1 MGAFDYFYKFLARKN
16 DGLDTKLRQARMEVK
31 SDEFIKQTLLSS
43 LYLCMGLMIIF
54 FLFFSGLSIQTKIK
68 ALVIGMPIVYFIS
81 YNYMMKLPDVKARR
95 LEKDINKEIIFAG
108 RFIVIEIESGI
119 NLFKSLENIST
130 HYPKTGQIID
140 EILAKVELGTTLED
154 AIDEA
159 IMICPSGNMRKIL
172 WQILNSIR
180 TGSNLAKSLNTVINQ
195 IVHEQKIEVMEYGRK
210 LNPLAM
216 FYMMIAVIVPSI
228 GITMFIVLAS
238 FVGIQMRL
246 PALLA
251 VVFFIAFIQFM
262 FLSVIKNSRPAIE
275 L

>member
-1 MGAFDYFYKFLARKN
+1 MSALDFFYKFLARKN
-16 DGLDTKLRQARMEVK
+16 NWLDLKLRQARMDIK
-31 SDEFIKQTLLSS
+31 ADEFIKQTLLSS
-43 LYLCMGLMIIF
+43 LYLCFGLLIIF
-54 FLFFSGLSIQTKIK
+54 FLFFSNLKIGAK
-68 ALVIGMPIVYFIS
+68 IVFLIAGFPIAYFFS
-81 YNYMMKLPDVKARR
+81 FNYMLKLPDVKIRR
-95 LEKDINKEIIFAG
+95 LEKEINKEIIFAG

-119 NLFKSLENIST
+119 NLFKALENISV
-130 HYPKTGQIID
+130 HYPKTGHIFD
-140 EILAKVELGTTLED
+140 EILGKVELGTTLED

-159 IMICPSGNMRKIL
+159 ILTCPSANLRKIL

-180 TGSNLAKSLNTVINQ
+180 TGSNLAKSLNTVLNQ

-238 FVGIQMRL
+238 FIGLKLRL
-246 PALLA
+246 PVLLSI
-251 VVFFIAFIQFM
+251 VFFIGFIQFI

>member
-1 MGAFDYFYKFLARKN
+1 MGGLDYFYKFLARN
-16 DGLDTKLRQARMEVK
+16 NNGLDIKLRQARMETR
-31 SDEFIKQTLLSS
+31 SEEFIKQTLISS
-43 LYLCMGLMIIF
+43 LYLCFGLMIIF
-54 FLFFSGLSIQTKIK
+54 FLFFSGMPLSSKIK
-68 ALVIGMPIVYFIS
+68 VLIIGMPLMYFLS

-95 LEKDINKEIIFAG
+95 LEKEINKEIIFAG

-119 NLFKSLENIST
+119 NLFKALENIST

-159 IMICPSGNMRKIL
+159 IMICPSSNLRKIL

-180 TGSNLAKSLNTVINQ
+180 TGSNLGKSLNTVLNQ

-228 GITMFIVLAS
+228 GITMFIVMAS

-246 PALLA
+246 PMLMA
-251 VVFFIAFIQFM
+251 VVFFIAFVQFM
-262 FLSVIKNSRPAIE
+262 FLSIIKNSRPAIE